1 MAEVFEAITAA
12 RQPRSAL
19 NWLRNGAG
27 ASLLAD
33 VAAGRLAATHE
44 ALDAHP
50 HRRAADYLRPHHH
63 RLPARRAPACPGHLH
78 HARPPCRPHRPRR
91 QDARSSPRRPAAPL
105 TGHRSP
111 MGTPSRRRLVPLR
124 RRTRPGTRSPDLT
137 NASAAE
143 TRPAPLDMIGTLPV
157 TSIQ

>member
-50 HRRAADYLRPHHH
+50 HRRAADYLRHILTAAGTL
-63 RLPARRAPACPGHLH
+63 RL
-78 HARPPCRPHRPRR
+78 
-91 QDARSSPRRPAAPL
+91 
-105 TGHRSP
+105 T
-111 MGTPSRRRLVPLR
+111 
-124 RRTRPGTRSPDLT
+124 PGTR
-137 NASAAE
+137 NW
-143 TRPAPLDMIGTLPV
+143 PAPSNGLPGC
-157 TSIQ
+157 SHAPAIPPAGGWCSHSRPGR